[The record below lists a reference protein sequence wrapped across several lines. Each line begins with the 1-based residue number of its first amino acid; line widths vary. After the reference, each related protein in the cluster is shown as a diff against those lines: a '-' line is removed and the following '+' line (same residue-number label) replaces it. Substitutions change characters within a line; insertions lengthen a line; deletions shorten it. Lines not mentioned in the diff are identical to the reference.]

1 MGSFCEMHSNCEVE
15 KLVSSDEVS
24 IEKESINR
32 SSIEYAVKDL
42 LLGLG
47 EDVNREGIRKTPFRV
62 AKAFFEGTRGKIK

>member
-1 MGSFCEMHSNCEVE
+1 MHSNCKVE

-24 IEKESINR
+24 IEKESNINR
-32 SSIEYAVKDL
+32 SGIEYAVKDL

-62 AKAFFEGTRGKIK
+62 AKAFFEGTRGK